1 VNSTL
6 SRNNLVKRT
15 GVVVKLLDEEFDL
28 VAGRAAC
35 FGNRPEHGPTFLFE
49 PTMHLLGRALAGVSM
64 VHEVDVCLSRPD
76 EVCCSGQSWL
86 GSPTPSMAAN
96 SPYSLDMGLPVDDD
110 VAAVEGQHASDGAP
124 TAAMTINSFI
134 GTLRKPL
141 SRPILPTTPR
151 LRCTKLSR
159 SMDDDDWIPKRSTH
173 LTTKSK
179 FRAHRPEA
187 QVRKVMMKHLGLEIE
202 TDEASFDEFQTA
214 YVHPSRPSVRR

>member
-1 VNSTL
+1 MISEATLCTLLKASTCLHALIHTIDFCDPRGGAVASL
-6 SRNNLVKRT
+6 SRGR

-76 EVCCSGQSWL
+76 EVL
-86 GSPTPSMAAN
+86 PPTPSMVAN

-110 VAAVEGQHASDGAP
+110 VAAVEGQHASDGAL

-134 GTLRKPL
+134 GTFRKPL
-141 SRPILPTTPR
+141 SRPILPRRRRGCAAPSYRALWMMTIG
-151 LRCTKLSR
+151 SR
-159 SMDDDDWIPKRSTH
+159 NG
-173 LTTKSK
+173 
-179 FRAHRPEA
+179 AH
-187 QVRKVMMKHLGLEIE
+187 
-202 TDEASFDEFQTA
+202 T
-214 YVHPSRPSVRR
+214 

>member
-1 VNSTL
+1 MISEAALCTLLKASTCL
-6 SRNNLVKRT
+6 HAPLI
-15 GVVVKLLDEEFDL
+15 
-28 VAGRAAC
+28 
-35 FGNRPEHGPTFLFE
+35 H
-49 PTMHLLGRALAGVSM
+49 TMHLLGRAPAGVSM
-64 VHEVDVCLSRPD
+64 VHEVDFFCLSRPD
-76 EVCCSGQSWL
+76 EVCCSGQSSL
-86 GSPTPSMAAN
+86 GSPTPSMVAN

-134 GTLRKPL
+134 GTFRKPL

-187 QVRKVMMKHLGLEIE
+187 QARKVMMKHLGLEIE
-202 TDEASFDEFQTA
+202 TALPDEASFDEFQTA
-214 YVHPSRPSVRR
+214 YVHPTSVVVQA

>member
-1 VNSTL
+1 VQLPACSFRKFSQISSHPVVFFSHNKLVNSTL

-134 GTLRKPL
+134 GTFRKPL
-141 SRPILPTTPR
+141 SRPILPRRRRGCAAPSYRALWMMTIG
-151 LRCTKLSR
+151 SR
-159 SMDDDDWIPKRSTH
+159 NG
-173 LTTKSK
+173 
-179 FRAHRPEA
+179 AH
-187 QVRKVMMKHLGLEIE
+187 
-202 TDEASFDEFQTA
+202 T
-214 YVHPSRPSVRR
+214 